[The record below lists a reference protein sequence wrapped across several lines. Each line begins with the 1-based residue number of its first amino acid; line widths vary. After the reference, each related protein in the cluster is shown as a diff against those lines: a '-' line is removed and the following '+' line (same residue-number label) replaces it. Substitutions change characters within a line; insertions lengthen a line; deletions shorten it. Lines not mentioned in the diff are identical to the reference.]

1 MNAYTNLAPASR
13 IKEEHLPET
22 EPAFRK
28 PNDRIAAIKAA
39 LFASPYS
46 LCLERPRLLLRFQK
60 STSGRLSKKDHP
72 LVKRAKALAYVMS
85 ERQPRIYDGERIIG
99 NMTSKRTAANYYPEG
114 GSINILEDLFRL
126 EKRQIPIQLTAKEK
140 LELIQIGLS
149 GLFSSI
155 GGRALLKPG
164 RFIHFIDFFR
174 AKRYFIT
181 EEAGIGHQ
189 VGGYQNLVHQGLQQ
203 PDEIAKICL
212 EKGTLPDGT
221 KLDRD
226 QIAFYQSIRITIKGI
241 RCMASNLADLAE
253 KLAYQPGVS
262 DKRRQELL
270 ISADACRQVPY
281 YPARTFLEG
290 LQSCW
295 IVHVAM
301 NLEDFEQGMSFGRL
315 DRILLPLFRKD
326 LEQGTITRETA
337 TEIMASFQLKTC
349 ETLPVYSE
357 RIDQYF
363 SGNGVAQGIT
373 IGGTDENGEDTTNE
387 LSGIVL
393 DAYAQICTREPAL
406 HVRVHENTPR
416 WFLDNAVATV
426 QLGCGKPSFFGDTA
440 VVAALEQAGMSK
452 EHARDYAVI
461 GCVEMAS
468 QGRTYNSS
476 DAALFNLPL
485 CLELALNQG
494 YCYGQRHFGRRMGA
508 PTKPAEQM
516 HSFDD
521 VVDAF
526 RSQVEHAV
534 AEMVK
539 VIGWLEATYR
549 IYRPTPVNSMITE
562 GCIDKGKDVTWG
574 GALYDL
580 TSIQVAGLA
589 DAGDSLYAIQQ
600 LIFHQKRFTLKEL
613 LNILKTDYQY
623 HHALQ
628 QELLHQFPRYGNG
641 IADVDQMTQLAA
653 DVFSNAITAHRN
665 SRGGRYIPGI
675 YSMTCHIAFGRLTG
689 ALPNGR
695 GSGQRMSNGLSPAD
709 GADRKG
715 PTAVLRSAASLDSRK
730 WSNCCALNLKFDR
743 KTVAGKAGCSALA
756 NLFTTYF
763 DQGGMQVQANVLD
776 ADMLR
781 AAKQNPAE
789 YPGIVVRVAGYCA
802 YFNDLQPSVQDEI
815 IERTAH
821 GIG

>member
-1 MNAYTNLAPASR
+1 MNAQQIQALAAR
-13 IKEEHLPET
+13 MEEEQIPET
-22 EPAFRK
+22 GPAYREPT
-28 PNDRIAAIKAA
+28 DRIAAIKGD
-39 LFASPYS
+39 LFASPCS
-46 LCLERPRLLLRFQK
+46 LCLERPILLQRFPKTAQ
-60 STSGRLSKKDHP
+60 GRLSRKDHP
-72 LVKRAKALAYVMS
+72 LVKRAKALAFLMS
-85 ERQPRIYDGERIIG
+85 ERKPRIYDGELIIG

-126 EKRQIPIQLTAKEK
+126 EKRQIPIKLTFPEK
-140 LELIQIGLS
+140 IELVRVGLA

-164 RFIHFIDFFR
+164 RFVHFLDFFR
-174 AKRYFIT
+174 AQRYFIT

-189 VGGYQNLVHQGLQQ
+189 VGGYHNVVYRGLQH
-203 PDEIAKICL
+203 PDQIAKTCL
-212 EKGTLPDGT
+212 ETNALPDGT
-221 KLDRD
+221 PLNQD
-226 QIAFYQSIRITIKGI
+226 QIAFYQSIRITIRGI
-241 RCMASNLADLAE
+241 RLMAANLADLAE
-253 KLAYQPGVS
+253 KMAYQPGMS
-262 DKRRQELL
+262 DKRRQEILA
-270 ISADACRQVPY
+270 SADACRHVPY

-295 IVHVAM
+295 IIHVAM

-315 DRILLPLFRKD
+315 DRILLPLYQKD
-326 LEQGTITRETA
+326 LEQKSITRETA

-373 IGGTDENGEDTTNE
+373 IGGTDENGNDTTNE
-387 LSGIVL
+387 LSGLIL
-393 DAYAQICTREPAL
+393 DAYAQIRTREPAL
-406 HVRVHENTPR
+406 HVRVHEKTPS

-426 QLGCGKPSFFGDTA
+426 QLGCGKPSFFSDKA
-440 VVAALEQAGMSK
+440 VVAALTQAGMST
-452 EHARDYAVI
+452 EHARDFAVI

-494 YCYGQRHFGRRMGA
+494 ICYGRRHFGRRIGA
-508 PTKPAEQM
+508 LTRPVEQM
-516 HSFDD
+516 QSFED
-521 VVDAF
+521 VADAF
-526 RSQVEHAV
+526 RIQVEHAV

-539 VIGWLEATYR
+539 VIGWLEETYR
-549 IYRPTPVNSMITE
+549 IWRPTPVNSMVTE
-562 GCIDKGKDVTWG
+562 GCLENGRDVTWG

-589 DAGDSLYAIQQ
+589 DAGDSLYAIKQ
-600 LIFHQKRFTLKEL
+600 LVFEQKRFTLKEL
-613 LNILKTDYQY
+613 LHILKTDYRD
-623 HHALQ
+623 HPALQ

-641 IADVDQMTQLAA
+641 IPDVDRMTQLAA
-653 DVFSNAITAHRN
+653 DVFSDAIIAHRN

-695 GSGQRMSNGLSPAD
+695 GSGKRLSNGLSPAD

-730 WSNCCALNLKFDR
+730 WANCCALNLKFDR
-743 KTVAGKAGCSALA
+743 KTVSGNAGRKALA
-756 NLFTTYF
+756 GLFTTYF
-763 DQGGMQVQANVLD
+763 SQGGMQVQANVLD
-776 ADMLR
+776 AEMLM
-781 AAKQNPAE
+781 AAKNNPAE

-821 GIG
+821 GLG

>member
-1 MNAYTNLAPASR
+1 
-13 IKEEHLPET
+13 
-22 EPAFRK
+22 
-28 PNDRIAAIKAA
+28 
-39 LFASPYS
+39 
-46 LCLERPRLLLRFQK
+46 
-60 STSGRLSKKDHP
+60 
-72 LVKRAKALAYVMS
+72 
-85 ERQPRIYDGERIIG
+85 
-99 NMTSKRTAANYYPEG
+99 
-114 GSINILEDLFRL
+114 
-126 EKRQIPIQLTAKEK
+126 
-140 LELIQIGLS
+140 
-149 GLFSSI
+149 
-155 GGRALLKPG
+155 
-164 RFIHFIDFFR
+164 
-174 AKRYFIT
+174 
-181 EEAGIGHQ
+181 
-189 VGGYQNLVHQGLQQ
+189 
-203 PDEIAKICL
+203 
-212 EKGTLPDGT
+212 
-221 KLDRD
+221 
-226 QIAFYQSIRITIKGI
+226 
-241 RCMASNLADLAE
+241 
-253 KLAYQPGVS
+253 
-262 DKRRQELL
+262 
-270 ISADACRQVPY
+270 
-281 YPARTFLEG
+281 
-290 LQSCW
+290 
-295 IVHVAM
+295 
-301 NLEDFEQGMSFGRL
+301 
-315 DRILLPLFRKD
+315 
-326 LEQGTITRETA
+326 
-337 TEIMASFQLKTC
+337 
-349 ETLPVYSE
+349 
-357 RIDQYF
+357 
-363 SGNGVAQGIT
+363 
-373 IGGTDENGEDTTNE
+373 
-387 LSGIVL
+387 
-393 DAYAQICTREPAL
+393 
-406 HVRVHENTPR
+406 
-416 WFLDNAVATV
+416 
-426 QLGCGKPSFFGDTA
+426 
-440 VVAALEQAGMSK
+440 
-452 EHARDYAVI
+452 
-461 GCVEMAS
+461 
-468 QGRTYNSS
+468 
-476 DAALFNLPL
+476 
-485 CLELALNQG
+485 
-494 YCYGQRHFGRRMGA
+494 MGA

-600 LIFHQKRFTLKEL
+600 LIIHQKRFTLIEL

-641 IADVDQMTQLAA
+641 IAEVDQMTQLAA

-730 WSNCCALNLKFDR
+730 WSNCCAWNLKFDR
-743 KTVAGKAGCSALA
+743 KTVAGKAGRSALA

-763 DQGGMQVQANVLD
+763 DQGGMKVQANVLD